1 MDGVEGSEMDGVE
14 CGWCVDSGI
23 KLHSTFNYVLCIL
36 LWVRLSPPAE
46 GDGKFKAKQVLTT

>member
-1 MDGVEGSEMDGVE
+1 M
-14 CGWCVDSGI
+14 DSGI